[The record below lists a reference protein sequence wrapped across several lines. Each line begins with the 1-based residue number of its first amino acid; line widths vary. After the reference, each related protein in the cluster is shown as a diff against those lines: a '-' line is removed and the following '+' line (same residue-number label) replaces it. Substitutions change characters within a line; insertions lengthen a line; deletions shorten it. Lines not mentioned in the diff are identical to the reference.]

1 MTTGPVSEFAH
12 ARAPGKVNVF
22 LKVGAV
28 LDDGYHEVASAYQAL
43 SLYEDVRA
51 YPADDFSVSFVG
63 GSVDVDNVP
72 TDASNLAIKGSSIS
86 LDLYMSGTLPSH
98 IIDLPSL

>member
-28 LDDGYHEVASAYQAL
+28 LDDCYHEVAWAYQAL

-63 GSVDVDNVP
+63 GSVG
-72 TDASNLAIKGSSIS
+72 ALAAQPVACMCMVGWLSSILKEEVS
-86 LDLYMSGTLPSH
+86 RV
-98 IIDLPSL
+98 